1 MYKTK
6 NNLKEFGMVKKILMA
21 VGVLTIVG
29 VIAAVGISYYLG
41 NKIGDEI
48 EKRVPEFRQY
58 VTMTTEEQN
67 AYISKNI
74 DEIYEDFFS
83 LISNN
88 SVEKS
93 EMKSVLTEMDKKPE
107 LMQAKINWGRSM
119 VAGFILNIEDLRK
132 DLTPEDLK
140 KFQAEKAE
148 YEVRLLEYRKQ
159 INIYKIQHQK

>member
-1 MYKTK
+1 
-6 NNLKEFGMVKKILMA
+6 MVKKILMA